1 MDHLETLKK
10 NFFFEKCKILQNF
23 AKFCKIAYLWG
34 KFSPRRRQVGQ
45 NLMRW
50 LGKEIFHRFWI
61 SNQIFHTIYD
71 SRDIERSLDPTLA
84 VFGENLNFMD
94 EYLENGLKF
103 WPAVFCVCSVS
114 FSSTFWSLK
123 TKIVRAVSEK
133 IAKKPPFWPHFRIFC
148 RVSIFF
154 GKSGRVTFFTL
165 SMSNIMQSF
174 KKIVRAVFEKN
185 M

>member
-1 MDHLETLKK
+1 M
-10 NFFFEKCKILQNF
+10 QNF
-23 AKFCKIAYLWG
+23 AKFCKIAYLWA

-50 LGKEIFHRFWI
+50 LGKEIFRRFRI

-133 IAKKPPFWPHFRIFC
+133 IAKNHHFDHIFAIFAESGFFSENPALSLSFLYRPLTLCKKSERSLEPFLRKTGNQ
-148 RVSIFF
+148 SI
-154 GKSGRVTFFTL
+154 
-165 SMSNIMQSF
+165 N
-174 KKIVRAVFEKN
+174 
-185 M
+185 

>member
-10 NFFFEKCKILQNF
+10 KIFFRKMQNF
-23 AKFCKIAYLWG
+23 GKFWKIAYLWG

-50 LGKEIFHRFWI
+50 LGKEIFHRFRI

-94 EYLENGLKF
+94 EYLENRIFSGY
-103 WPAVFCVCSVS
+103 AVFAGCSHTLCTIV
-114 FSSTFWSLK
+114 FSQ
-123 TKIVRAVSEK
+123 
-133 IAKKPPFWPHFRIFC
+133 KKLTCHFLLPILLL
-148 RVSIFF
+148 VE
-154 GKSGRVTFFTL
+154 
-165 SMSNIMQSF
+165 ND
-174 KKIVRAVFEKN
+174 N
-185 M
+185 D